1 MKITLP
7 DGTTIEGTREE
18 VEKYLPPVPERNWDG
33 SYKATCHERNWDG
46 SYKATCPKRNW
57 DGSHKVTC

>member
-1 MKITLP
+1 MKVTLP

-33 SYKATCHERNWDG
+33 TY
-46 SYKATCPKRNW
+46 
-57 DGSHKVTC
+57 KVTC